1 MSIEQKIGILGGG
14 QLGKMLAIEAARWH
28 VHVEALDP
36 TPGAPA
42 SPVVHHM
49 HLGSFKDYDDV
60 LTFGRK
66 VDVVGI
72 EIEHVNTDALRQLML
87 EGKTVIPH
95 PDTLDIIKDK
105 GKQKLF
111 YRSHDLPTSPFEL
124 YESKDAILEAI
135 RLEALVYPFVQ
146 KTRQAGYDGKG
157 VAVIRNEE
165 DLYKLLDGPS
175 VIENAVDID
184 KELAIIVARN
194 GSGEIKTFPVVEM
207 LFNPEANLVEN
218 LICPADITGA
228 EEAFIEDLAVRVA
241 LAYDIQGLLAIELFL
256 DTHGEILI
264 NEVAPRPHNSGHHTI
279 EACITCQYQQQIR
292 ALLNLPLGDTTL
304 IQPAMM
310 LNLLGSE
317 GHEGPVYYKG
327 LEDALH
333 IPGVFV
339 HIYGKTTT
347 KPYRKMGHITITTK
361 EQSALYSKAEMVR
374 NRLKVISSQSQSNT

>member
-1 MSIEQKIGILGGG
+1 MSIQNKIGILGGG

-28 VHVEALDP
+28 VHIEALDP

-42 SPVVHHM
+42 TPVVHRM
-49 HLGSFKDYDDV
+49 HTGDFKDYEHV
-60 LTFGRK
+60 LAFGRQ
-66 VDVVGI
+66 VDVIGI
-72 EIEHVNTDALRQLML
+72 EIEHVNTDALRQLMA

-111 YRSHDLPTSPFEL
+111 YREHGLPTASFEL
-124 YESKDAILEAI
+124 YESKNNILEAI
-135 RLEALVYPFVQ
+135 GRGEIAYPFVQ

-157 VAVIRNEE
+157 VAVIRQEE
-165 DLYKLLDGPS
+165 DLIKLLDGPS
-175 VIENAVDID
+175 VIEAAVDID

-194 GSGEIKTFPVVEM
+194 ASGAIETFPVVEM

-228 EEAFIEDLAVRVA
+228 EEAMIEALAKRIA

-256 DTHGEILI
+256 DNQGEILI

-279 EACITCQYQQQIR
+279 EACTTCQYQQQIR

-327 LEDALH
+327 LEEALH

-347 KPYRKMGHITITTK
+347 KPYRKMGHITITAK

-374 NRLKVISSQSQSNT
+374 NRLKVIASNPE